1 MQWLA
6 NISVRRPVFA
16 TVLILFLCVLGVAG
30 YVRLGVDR
38 FPKVDIPAVVVLT
51 RLPGA
56 NPREVETEVTEKIE
70 EAVNTI
76 AGIDEMNSVTS
87 EGVSQVVI
95 GFVLEK
101 DVDTAAQEV
110 REKVATVIPLLPR
123 TIEQPVVMK
132 FDPDATPVLILS
144 LNAEGA
150 GMREIT
156 EVADKQVRPLL
167 ENLQG
172 VGQVTIIGGRERQ
185 LHIWL
190 DPVRLKSAGLTA
202 VDVQRA
208 VASQNLTM
216 PGGALETGP
225 ERISVRF
232 QGRVARPEQ
241 LADLIVKQEGGH
253 AIRVGD
259 VARVEDGEEEAQ
271 TYASRD
277 GAPAV
282 ALSIR
287 KQSGT
292 NSVAMADAVKE
303 RMEQVQKSLPQGYR
317 LEVLRDMTGPTRT
330 AVHAVQEHLILGGIF
345 AALVVLLFLGNWR
358 STIIA
363 ALAIPTS
370 IVGTFALM
378 KYMDFSLNT
387 ITLLALAL
395 AVGIVIDDAI
405 VVLENIFKHIHE
417 KGEKPFPAAVK
428 ATKEIGLAV
437 LATTLSLIAVFL
449 PVAFMGGIPGRFL
462 ASFGWTMAF
471 SIAVSLLVSFTLTPM
486 LAARWLKAPKAGHA
500 HEKPFLERLT
510 DKVYLPIERLYVRG
524 LEWVM
529 DHRWVVVVA
538 TVATLGSCVPLVAAV
553 PKGFLPKSDEAQLS
567 INVRAPE
574 GTSIQSTQ
582 ILADRV
588 AREVRQLPE
597 VKLTL
602 TTIGDNNDRS
612 PNVASIFVKLV
623 DPHERE
629 LSQDQMMNRIRTDIT
644 SKLPKDLRVQV
655 SEVPLFGGGGSTAAV
670 QFAVRGTDFDQLTG
684 YAQQLLAKLKAMPG
698 AVDAD
703 SNLVLGKP
711 EVSVSVDRDRAADLG
726 VNVSDV
732 ATTLQ
737 LALGGMQVSS
747 YEEKGFQYEVR
758 VRAEAAY
765 RDGLDKLA
773 LLNVPSRNGPV
784 PLLNVVKV
792 DRGEGPSQIN
802 RTNRQRSVV
811 LMANTAPGVGQGA
824 IIAGLEQAAKEMNM
838 PAGYSATPVGM
849 SKEMGRM
856 LTNFG
861 LAFLLAFIF
870 MYLILAA
877 QFESWI
883 HPLTILI
890 SLPLTVP
897 FALLSVLIFRQQLD
911 MYAMLGILV
920 LFGVVKKNSI
930 LQVDHT
936 NQLREAGLDRRQ
948 AIILGSKDRL
958 RPILMTTI
966 AFVAGMVPLLT
977 SSGIGSAMNRA
988 IAGVVVGGQS
998 LSLVLTLLATPV
1010 VYSLFDDAALGLK
1023 RLFRLKAA
1031 DPHETGEAEL
1041 GLGQPSEA
1049 AHGHPAPQADAGLRA
1064 SA

>member
-16 TVLILFLCVLGVAG
+16 TVLILFLCVLGGAG
-30 YVRLGVDR
+30 YVQLGVDR
-38 FPKVDIPAVVVLT
+38 FPKIDIPTAVVVT

-56 NPREVETEVTEKIE
+56 NAREVETEVTEKVE

-76 AGIDEMNSVTS
+76 SGIDEMNSITS
-87 EGVSQVVI
+87 EGVSQVI
-95 GFVLEK
+95 ISFVLEK
-101 DVDTAAQEV
+101 DIDTAVQEV
-110 REKVATVIPLLPR
+110 RDKISTIIPTLPR
-123 TIEQPVVMK
+123 TIETPIVQK
-132 FDPDATPVLILS
+132 FDPDAIPVLIVS
-144 LNAEGA
+144 VNADGRS
-150 GMREIT
+150 MREIT
-156 EVADKQVRPLL
+156 EVADKRVRPLL
-167 ENLQG
+167 ENVQG
-172 VGQVTIIGGRERQ
+172 VGQVTLIGGRKRQ
-185 LHIWL
+185 VHVWL

-202 VDVQRA
+202 LDVQRA
-208 VASQNLTM
+208 IASQNLTV

-232 QGRVARPEQ
+232 QGRVTRPEQ
-241 LADLIVKQEGGH
+241 LEQLVVKQEAGH
-253 AIRVGD
+253 SIRVAD
-259 VARVEDGEEEAQ
+259 VARVEDGEEEPQ
-271 TYASRD
+271 TAASRD
-277 GAPAV
+277 GAAAV
-282 ALSIR
+282 LLSIR

-292 NSVAMADAVKE
+292 NSVAMVDRVKE
-303 RMEQVQKSLPQGYR
+303 RMETVSKSLPSGYR
-317 LEVLRDMTGPTRT
+317 LEVLRDMTGTTRT
-330 AVHAVQEHLILGGIF
+330 SVHAVQEHLVLGAIF

-358 STIIA
+358 STIIS

-370 IVGTFALM
+370 IIGTFMLM
-378 KYMDFSLNT
+378 KWMDFSLNT

-405 VVLENIFKHIHE
+405 VVLENIFKHIYE

-449 PVAFMGGIPGRFL
+449 PVAFMGGVPGRFL

-510 DKVYLPIERLYVRG
+510 DKVYLPLENAYVKALR
-524 LEWVM
+524 WVM
-529 DHRWVVVVA
+529 GHRWVVVVSCLA
-538 TVATLGSCVPLVAAV
+538 ALGSCVPLGMAV

-574 GTSIQSTQ
+574 GTSIEATQ
-582 ILADRV
+582 LTADRI

-602 TTIGDNNDRS
+602 TTIGDNADRS

-623 DPHERE
+623 DPDQRKETQDE
-629 LSQDQMMNRIRTDIT
+629 LMNRIRRDIT
-644 SKLPKDLRVQV
+644 SRLPKELRVQV
-655 SEVPLFGGGGSTAAV
+655 SEVPMFGGGGSTASV
-670 QFAVRGTDFDQLTG
+670 QYAVRGTDFDELAG
-684 YAQQLLAKLKAMPG
+684 YSKKLLEKLRAVPG

-703 SNLVLGKP
+703 SNLILGKP

-732 ATTLQ
+732 ASTLQ
-737 LALGGMQVSS
+737 LALGGLQVSS
-747 YEEKGFQYEVR
+747 YEEGGYQYEVR
-758 VRAEAAY
+758 ARAEKDF
-765 RDGLDKLA
+765 RDGVEKLA
-773 LLNVPSRNGPV
+773 MLDVPSRNGPV
-784 PLLNVVKV
+784 PLLNVVNV

-802 RTNRQRSVV
+802 RTNRQRMV
-811 LMANTAPGVGQGA
+811 LLTANTAPGVGAAGIISELDKGA
-824 IIAGLEQAAKEMNM
+824 AELKL
-838 PAGYSATPVGM
+838 PAGYSAAPVGM
-849 SKEMGRM
+849 SREIGRTF
-856 LTNFG
+856 TNFM
-861 LAFLLAFIF
+861 LAFLLAFVF

-877 QFESWI
+877 QFESWL
-883 HPLTILI
+883 HPLTILL

-897 FALLSVLIFRQQLD
+897 FALMSLLIFRQGLD
-911 MYAMLGILV
+911 IYSMLGILV

-936 NQLREAGLDRRQ
+936 NQLREQGMERTE
-948 AIILGSKDRL
+948 AIIKGSKDRL

-966 AFVAGMVPLLT
+966 AFVAGMVPLVT
-977 SSGIGSAMNRA
+977 STGIGSAMNRA
-988 IAGVVVGGQS
+988 TAGVVVGGQT

-1010 VYSLFDDAALGLK
+1010 AYSLFDDAALWLA
-1023 RLFRLKAA
+1023 RVFRVRKE

-1041 GLGQPSEA
+1041 GLVPA
-1049 AHGHPAPQADAGLRA
+1049 AATADAELEQRLRMNA
-1064 SA
+1064 